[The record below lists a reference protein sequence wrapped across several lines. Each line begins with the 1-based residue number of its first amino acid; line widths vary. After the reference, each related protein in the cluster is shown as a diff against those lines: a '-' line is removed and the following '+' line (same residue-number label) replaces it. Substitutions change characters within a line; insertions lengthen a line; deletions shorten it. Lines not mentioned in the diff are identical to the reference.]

1 MFFSGM
7 ILPLRGDY
15 NSAKQN
21 LIQKGNCF
29 MTDKIKPS
37 TFRIIQSDYL
47 ALLGVLVPIVS
58 LIMYI
63 AVAYFGYFPG
73 LRGRDP
79 IQGTEGAPL
88 FLNLFIA
95 GLVIGVPLAIWRI
108 RSIQRLFS
116 KSVEVV
122 GQITDVSFHR
132 DRGRVEYSYTYQG
145 QAYSGG
151 NAIMKTGKTQKLR
164 SGNEVVLLVN
174 PDDPRRALI
183 RDLYI

>member
-1 MFFSGM
+1 
-7 ILPLRGDY
+7 
-15 NSAKQN
+15 
-21 LIQKGNCF
+21 
-29 MTDKIKPS
+29 MTDRTKPS
-37 TFRIIQSDYL
+37 IVRIIQSDFL
-47 ALLGVLVPIVS
+47 ALLGVLVPIVA
-58 LIMYI
+58 LIMYV

-73 LRGRDP
+73 FRGRDP

-108 RSIQRLFS
+108 RSIQQMFS

-122 GQITDVSFHR
+122 GQITNISFR
-132 DRGRVEYSYTYQG
+132 KDRGRVEYSYTYQS

-151 NAIMKTGKTQKLR
+151 NAIMKNGKTQNLR

-174 PDDPRRALI
+174 PDDPKRALI